1 MREQDRRAA
10 IRLIDSFALRRL
22 GSDGDS
28 LGRIYER
35 LRALPYENLTKLLR
49 KHSGDPP
56 SSWPRFPHE
65 VVRDYLTWRS
75 GGTCFSL
82 TKLLETVLLEAGFR
96 CHPVLADMPHG
107 REIHC
112 ALVVHAN
119 DERFLLDPS
128 YLLPKPMKL
137 APRGQ
142 TSITSP
148 ANQLILEGESA
159 TTYRLSTRRADQPPK
174 WRYTFR
180 DEPAAEA
187 QFMLRWMESF
197 DQTMMNSLV
206 MTTLSNDRQLYLH
219 NERLQEVGVQSRRTT
234 ALRQDYAD
242 ALGHVFGIDES
253 LAQKAHEL
261 WLDVRKTGRRVAGR
275 GGTGAP
281 GKRAVGPAKPDERKS
296 QNAK

>member
-1 MREQDRRAA
+1 MREEDRRAA
-10 IRLIDSFALRRL
+10 IRLIDSFGLRNL
-22 GSDGDS
+22 SSGAHG
-28 LGRIYER
+28 LEEIYER

-56 SSWPRFPHE
+56 SSWPRLPEE
-65 VVRDYLTWRS
+65 VVRDYLAWRS

-112 ALVVHAN
+112 ALVVHA
-119 DERFLLDPS
+119 DHERYLLDPS

-137 APRGQ
+137 PVRGQ
-142 TSITSP
+142 TSLRSP
-148 ANQLILEGESA
+148 ASVLVLEGESA
-159 TTYRLSTRRADQPPK
+159 TTYRLFTRRADQPPK

-180 DEPAAEA
+180 DEPATENR
-187 QFMLRWMESF
+187 FMSRWMESF

-206 MTTLSNDRQLYLH
+206 MTTLSYDRQLYLH
-219 NERLQEVGVQSRRTT
+219 NDRLQEVGLESRRTT
-234 ALRQDYAD
+234 ALREDYAD

-253 LAQKAHEL
+253 LARKAHQM
-261 WLDVRKTGRRVAGR
+261 WLDVRKG
-275 GGTGAP
+275 
-281 GKRAVGPAKPDERKS
+281 GPASSRGTTPRQARQQRSGGAGEQGES
-296 QNAK
+296 YS

>member
-1 MREQDRRAA
+1 MDGSRDPVAA
-10 IRLIDSFALRRL
+10 FCDSFGVALRRPDRDL
-22 GSDGDS
+22 LSE
-28 LGRIYER
+28 L
-35 LRALPYENLTKLLR
+35 AAAFAHFPYENLTKLLR

-159 TTYRLSTRRADQPPK
+159 TTYRLST
-174 WRYTFR
+174 
-180 DEPAAEA
+180 
-187 QFMLRWMESF
+187 S
-197 DQTMMNSLV
+197 
-206 MTTLSNDRQLYLH
+206 
-219 NERLQEVGVQSRRTT
+219 
-234 ALRQDYAD
+234 
-242 ALGHVFGIDES
+242 
-253 LAQKAHEL
+253 
-261 WLDVRKTGRRVAGR
+261 
-275 GGTGAP
+275 
-281 GKRAVGPAKPDERKS
+281 
-296 QNAK
+296 